1 MMTGVSGDVQVF
13 VATYADETSAQG
25 ALETLRRMDRDGVI
39 ELVDAAA
46 VVKRPDGKVAITET
60 ADPSTK
66 KWALRGAVA
75 GGVLGLVFPPS
86 LLVSAAV
93 GAGGGGLWGKLRD
106 KGFDDSELRR
116 VGESLPPGGSAIVA
130 IAEDKVVQRLRHDLE
145 AYEQLNTFALTA
157 EQAAVITAHVEPDT

>member
-1 MMTGVSGDVQVF
+1 MMTGLSGDVQVF

-66 KWALRGAVA
+66 KWALCGAVA

-145 AYEQLNTFALTA
+145 AYEQLNTYALTA
-157 EQAAVITAHVEPDT
+157 EQAAVITAHVDPDT